1 MFCERVFFYHNITK
15 GFFMMKKLLVLLCA
29 SMVSIQLSASIPKK
43 DSAIIQALTQLSSVE
58 SQELV
63 IQARGCVAQLY
74 QMGLS
79 EKEIDKM
86 ISDQLG
92 AVARIGAEAKRS
104 AYARETDMYAGYVK
118 ISTMLKLLAVAAV
131 LSGAVGVGIGV
142 GLCAQE
148 LTNSTR

>member
-1 MFCERVFFYHNITK
+1 MV
-15 GFFMMKKLLVLLCA
+15 KKLLVLMCA
-29 SMVSIQLSASIPKK
+29 SMVSVQLLASTLKN
-43 DSAIIQALTQLSSVE
+43 DSAIFQALTGISTAQSE
-58 SQELV
+58 ELV
-63 IQARGCVAQLY
+63 TQARGCVAQLY

-92 AVARIGAEAKRS
+92 AVARIGADAKRS

-118 ISTMLKLLAVAAV
+118 TSTMLKLLALAAV
-131 LSGAVGVGIGV
+131 ISGAVGVGIGV

-148 LTNSTR
+148 LTHSVR

>member
-1 MFCERVFFYHNITK
+1 MF
-15 GFFMMKKLLVLLCA
+15 KKIFIFTCVLATSAHLTA
-29 SMVSIQLSASIPKK
+29 SALKN
-43 DSAIIQALTQLSSVE
+43 DSAILQALTGLSSAQ

-63 IQARGCVAQLY
+63 TQARGCVAQLY

-92 AVARIGAEAKRS
+92 AVARIGADAKRS

-118 ISTMLKLLAVAAV
+118 TSTMLKLLAIAAV
-131 LSGAVGVGIGV
+131 ISGAVGVGIGV

-148 LTNSTR
+148 LTNSGR